1 MTWVGYHL
9 VLWSLLYAERTS
21 GVIEI
26 VVMEI
31 QRKSTGVA
39 LKALKPHSLIL
50 WISIKYEKVAA
61 NIAVILLAYIETCWC
76 LSYQHSY

>member
-1 MTWVGYHL
+1 
-9 VLWSLLYAERTS
+9 
-21 GVIEI
+21 
-26 VVMEI
+26 MEI

-61 NIAVILLAYIETCWC
+61 NIAVILLAYIETC
-76 LSYQHSY
+76 